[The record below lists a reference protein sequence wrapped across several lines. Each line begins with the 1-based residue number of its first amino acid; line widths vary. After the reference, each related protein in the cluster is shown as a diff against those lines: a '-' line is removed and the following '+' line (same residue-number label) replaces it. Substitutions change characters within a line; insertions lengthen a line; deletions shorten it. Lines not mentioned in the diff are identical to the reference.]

1 MDGTPP
7 RRLPAFAS
15 VTEHCAD
22 CEGAFLESVPAP
34 AQFKLLA
41 SESDEAREPS
51 AVNAAIQPGDHRVLL
66 VRLPCNPI
74 FPVGPIY
81 LADHLHKQFPQMAQ
95 QILDLAAVPVLD
107 VERVLDAAVRAFQP
121 SLLVFSWRDIQIY
134 APVDGRGGNPLQN
147 SFEVF
152 YALNPFKRLRGA
164 LGGLQ
169 LMASFYGELWRNLR
183 LVRRGLKRAQQFCP
197 QATAVLGGGA
207 VSVFYEQLGRSLPK
221 GTVVSVGEGE
231 PLLEKLIRGDS
242 LASER
247 CFVVGEVPRPGLIHE
262 QPSGIE
268 KTACNYAYIESIWP
282 QLNWY
287 LEGGDFYVGVQTKRG
302 CPHNCCYCVYTVVEG
317 KAVRVNPVEEVIAE
331 MRQLYDRG
339 VRGFWFTD
347 AQFIPA
353 RRYIDDAK
361 DLLRAIQAEGWSDIR
376 WAAYIRADNLDAEL
390 AELMVV
396 TGMSYFEIG
405 ITSGSQELV
414 RKMRM
419 GYNLRTVL
427 ENCRLLARAGFRE
440 HVSVNYSFNVI
451 DERPETIRQTVAY
464 HRALEQIFGADK
476 VEPAIFFIGL
486 QPHTHLEQYGFDQG
500 LIKPGYNPMSML
512 PWTARKML
520 WNPEPMGSTFGR
532 ICLEAFDLN
541 PEDFGRTVMDL
552 LERDYGLAPLE
563 EALHAPVEGRRALA
577 KATR

>member
-1 MDGTPP
+1 LHPP
-7 RRLPAFAS
+7 S
-15 VTEHCAD
+15 
-22 CEGAFLESVPAP
+22 LEA
-34 AQFKLLA
+34 
-41 SESDEAREPS
+41 E
-51 AVNAAIQPGDHRVLL
+51 RVLL

-74 FPVGPIY
+74 FPIGPIY
-81 LADHLHKQFPQMAQ
+81 LADHLHKCFPELPQRL
-95 QILDLAAVPVLD
+95 LDLAAVPLLD
-107 VERVLDAAVRAFQP
+107 VDRVLKDTVMSFRP

-134 APVDGRGGNPLQN
+134 APVDGRGGNPLQH

-152 YALNPFKRLRGA
+152 YANHPLRRLRGA
-164 LGGLQ
+164 LGALR

-183 LVRRGLKRAQQFCP
+183 LIRRGLGWARRLQP
-197 QATAVLGGGA
+197 QARAVLGGGA
-207 VSVFYEQLGRSLPK
+207 VSVFYEQLAPQLPR
-221 GTVVSVGEGE
+221 GIVVAVGEGE
-231 PLLEKLIRGDS
+231 VLLEKLLRGES
-242 LASER
+242 VQAER
-247 CFVVGEVPRPGLIHE
+247 CFVVGEPLRPGLIHE
-262 QPSGIE
+262 QPVAMQ
-268 KTACNYAYIESIWP
+268 KTACDYNWIESIWP

-317 KAVRVNPVEEVIAE
+317 KAVRVNPVQEVIAE
-331 MRQLYDRG
+331 MDQLYRRG

-361 DLLRAIQAEGWSDIR
+361 QLLRAIAAQGWSDIH

-390 AELMVV
+390 AELMVA
-396 TGMSYFEIG
+396 TGMDYFEIG

-427 ENCRLLARAGFRE
+427 ENCRLLTRAGFRQ

-464 HRALEQIFGADK
+464 HRELERIFGAAM

-486 QPHTHLEQYGFDQG
+486 QPHTHLEQYGLDQG

-512 PWTARKML
+512 PWTARQLL
-520 WNPEPMGSTFGR
+520 WNPEPMGSVFGN
-532 ICLEAFDLN
+532 ICLEAFQLN
-541 PEDFGRTVMDL
+541 PGDFGRTVIDL
-552 LERDYGLAPLE
+552 LERDYGVAPLD
-563 EALHAPVEGRRALA
+563 EALSAALEGRPAMA
-577 KATR
+577 SATR